1 MNRRN
6 QTSKE
11 ETSIRG
17 KELFQEGHG
26 RKEKEK
32 QRDFARPG
40 SSVNHFNSKK
50 GKTPFAPS
58 SLSRNVSNEINM
70 FFIISKFIQILLYTV
85 NLS

>member
-6 QTSKE
+6 LTNKE

-17 KELFQEGHG
+17 KELFQDERV
-26 RKEKEK
+26 RKEKDK

-40 SSVNHFNSKK
+40 SPVNHFNSKK

-58 SLSRNVSNEINM
+58 SLSRNVSNKTSM
-70 FFIISKFIQILLYTV
+70 FLSLQITRFHFICLTS
-85 NLS
+85 